1 MLLNNNTD
9 SDADKYNANAQKI
22 YVIFAKASQT
32 VKSIIDNGTDIN

>member
-1 MLLNNNTD
+1 MQINTMPTP
-9 SDADKYNANAQKI
+9 QKI